1 MSSPLRLSSEEE
13 RERLGGYVSLKTA
26 QTYDLDGLCLLMRLG
41 MMPYLG
47 GMLVS
52 EEKGTL
58 SLCGTLAG
66 FVAAFGLV
74 GYPLLSDVRLQC
86 SEQL

>member
-1 MSSPLRLSSEEE
+1 
-13 RERLGGYVSLKTA
+13 
-26 QTYDLDGLCLLMRLG
+26 MRLG

-58 SLCGTLAG
+58 FLCGTLAG
-66 FVAAFGLV
+66 FEAAFGLV